1 MKLQTNDKDDLFKLA
16 VAIAEEQDV
25 CEKAVRMMA
34 VKVMNNAL
42 KADSSVLKRIYIDET
57 FFTRIGVADLL
68 LK

>member
-34 VKVMNNAL
+34 VKVINNAL